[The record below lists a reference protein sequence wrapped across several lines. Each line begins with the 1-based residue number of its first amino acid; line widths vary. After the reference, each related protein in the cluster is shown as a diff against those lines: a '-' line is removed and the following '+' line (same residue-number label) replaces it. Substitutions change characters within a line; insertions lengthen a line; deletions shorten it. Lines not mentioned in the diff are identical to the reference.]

1 MSAQATVKSGLG
13 AGFGRLWSA
22 AIASN
27 LADGIGRI
35 AVPLIATTLT
45 HDPALIAGLTAVTFL
60 PWLLF
65 GIPAGM
71 LLDRVDRR
79 VAMAVANGLRFAVA
93 ALVALL
99 IATDTLTIWGLYG
112 CMLLF
117 GLGETV
123 FDNATTTVTPSLVTR
138 DQLDR
143 ANGRM
148 QSAEI
153 VVQNFIAT
161 PIAGFLFAAAIA
173 LPLWLTGAGFLVSA
187 LLVLTIPVAAARAHQ
202 LGGEGE
208 AAPRPRLGAVV
219 RFLWDDRFLRKMIVL
234 TSITASAL
242 AFAQGSVV
250 LLLVQTY
257 ALPASLV
264 GVVTAVIG
272 AGALVGA
279 LIASGLV
286 ARFGRGRVMYVA
298 MLVSGVGILGVGLTG
313 NVVAGI
319 LAYALGAFGVA
330 VWNVP
335 WGALRQ
341 AIVPGAILGRAMG
354 IVRTIGWGLTPIA
367 TVLGGFVARI
377 DLRLPFLIGGV
388 VVVVLALI
396 ATRLLLSAGRY
407 GQAPADEDQTPSPE
421 VQTIPEGTAS

>member
-1 MSAQATVKSGLG
+1 
-13 AGFGRLWSA
+13 
-22 AIASN
+22 
-27 LADGIGRI
+27 
-35 AVPLIATTLT
+35 
-45 HDPALIAGLTAVTFL
+45 
-60 PWLLF
+60 
-65 GIPAGM
+65 M

-79 VAMAVANGLRFAVA
+79 IAMAVANGLRFAVA

-99 IATDTLTIWGLYG
+99 LATDALTIWSLYA
-112 CMLLF
+112 CVLAF

-123 FDNATTTVTPSLVTR
+123 FDNATTTVTPSLVMR

-161 PIAGFLFAAAIA
+161 PVAGFLFAAAIA
-173 LPLWLTGAGFLVSA
+173 LPLWLAGSGFLISA

-202 LGGEGE
+202 LGAEGGE
-208 AAPRPRLGAVV
+208 AGPRPKLGAVV
-219 RFLWDDRFLRKMIVL
+219 RFLWDDRFLRKMIIL

-250 LLLVQTY
+250 LLLLRTY
-257 ALPASLV
+257 ALPPSLV

-272 AGALVGA
+272 AGALAGA

-298 MLVSGVGILGVGLTG
+298 ILVSGAGILGVGLAG
-313 NVVAGI
+313 NVEVGI
-319 LAYALGAFGVA
+319 LAYAIGAFGVA

-377 DLRLPFLIGGV
+377 DLRLPFLIGGAI
-388 VVVVLALI
+388 VVVLALI

-407 GQAPADEDQTPSPE
+407 GQAEEEHPSPE